1 MLYAHTSDE
10 SCYVLLDCARNH
22 GENSEPDH
30 EVGDLADFLVSCWR
44 VMNPEQRLK
53 ALSTPEAQLVLEGY
67 DYESLF
73 E

>member
-1 MLYAHTSDE
+1 
-10 SCYVLLDCARNH
+10 
-22 GENSEPDH
+22 
-30 EVGDLADFLVSCWR
+30 
-44 VMNPEQRLK
+44 MNPEQRLK